1 MNIGR
6 PVEKLLRI
14 LFRLNDTM
22 LKKLTAQ
29 PQQVENLV

>member
-14 LFRLNDTM
+14 IFRLKDIM

-29 PQQVENLV
+29 L